1 MADQAHN
8 ILTKVAGPWGGRG
21 GVAPRRFF
29 KWVALGVAVFLIL
42 SAFSGSFY
50 RVQEYE
56 RAVLTTFGKFSGV
69 TGPGLHFKL
78 PFVQVVTFFPV
89 NIQELSVEHVNTY
102 TIDNQELD
110 AKMTVFYRLPVESI
124 ESIYRNVPDFRERVI
139 ALSIDRFKS
148 EMGKINVTQVAQRRG
163 EVRDRIKVVLA
174 ADVRNTLGIDIV
186 DFQVPSIDY
195 TSSFR
200 AAVDAGAVAKTL
212 VEKAE
217 QEKRQA
223 EVVADQRRIAAAG
236 EAAAARER
244 AAGEADAKLLI
255 ARAEAES
262 IRLKGEA
269 EATVLAAQSRALG
282 DNSRLVELRKVERWD
297 GSVPQWNGTGPLPLL
312 QLSAPPQ
319 P

>member
-1 MADQAHN
+1 
-8 ILTKVAGPWGGRG
+8 
-21 GVAPRRFF
+21 
-29 KWVALGVAVFLIL
+29 
-42 SAFSGSFY
+42 
-50 RVQEYE
+50 
-56 RAVLTTFGKFSGV
+56 
-69 TGPGLHFKL
+69 
-78 PFVQVVTFFPV
+78 
-89 NIQELSVEHVNTY
+89 
-102 TIDNQELD
+102 
-110 AKMTVFYRLPVESI
+110 
-124 ESIYRNVPDFRERVI
+124 
-139 ALSIDRFKS
+139 
-148 EMGKINVTQVAQRRG
+148 
-163 EVRDRIKVVLA
+163 VRDRIKVVLA

>member
-1 MADQAHN
+1 
-8 ILTKVAGPWGGRG
+8 
-21 GVAPRRFF
+21 
-29 KWVALGVAVFLIL
+29 
-42 SAFSGSFY
+42 
-50 RVQEYE
+50 
-56 RAVLTTFGKFSGV
+56 
-69 TGPGLHFKL
+69 
-78 PFVQVVTFFPV
+78 VQVVTFFPV